1 MTKKTITI
9 VLEHF
14 YDCPLVAPFMT
25 DGHKVTYIPPKPTT
39 SHTYTYPHTQVE
51 KPLMKLQ
58 KLYFEGPS
66 SSDKRRA
73 AQLAARQSG
82 AGGRVELVAAS
93 KGTAM

>member
-1 MTKKTITI
+1 
-9 VLEHF
+9 
-14 YDCPLVAPFMT
+14 
-25 DGHKVTYIPPKPTT
+25 
-39 SHTYTYPHTQVE
+39 
-51 KPLMKLQ
+51 MKLQ